1 MAGVDHA
8 VQRQIIALATKS
20 AENPYCTINM
30 QILLKPADT
39 VRTPKALGR
48 VFILVIYAL
57 TGDQWLTW
65 GLAWELQYLQR
76 WHRRWQFSEAHIGET
91 KMNKAL
97 QSAAA
102 GFAAAFITLSAPQAA
117 EPFIDEKSF
126 PGAFSAN
133 IGLFSEYYFR
143 GISQT
148 DDAPALQGGL
158 DWSAT
163 VDGGTGIGVYLG
175 VWGSNV
181 DFNEAAGVDGATIEI
196 DYYGSLTGD
205 IGSAGL
211 GWDVGFIYYTYPGA
225 AGSLDYDF
233 VEGQGALSYDFGFA
247 SATVSLNYSPQKLR
261 QKRRG
266 FLSEAR
272 A

>member
-1 MAGVDHA
+1 
-8 VQRQIIALATKS
+8 
-20 AENPYCTINM
+20 
-30 QILLKPADT
+30 
-39 VRTPKALGR
+39 
-48 VFILVIYAL
+48 
-57 TGDQWLTW
+57 
-65 GLAWELQYLQR
+65 
-76 WHRRWQFSEAHIGET
+76 
-91 KMNKAL
+91 MNKAL

-102 GFAAAFITLSAPQAA
+102 GFAAACITLSAPQAA
-117 EPFIDEKSF
+117 EPFIDKKSF

-175 VWGSNV
+175 AWGFNV

-233 VEGQGALSYDFGFA
+233 VEGPGALSYDFGFA
-247 SATVSLNYSPQKLR
+247 SATVSLNYSPQKFR